1 MAKKRRKTRKK
12 KGISPLWLVLCLL
25 LITAA
30 AIGVTAYRYYKV
42 KYTGSH
48 PYYSRS
54 QFAALDENSLE
65 YKIASRF
72 YSEDEIKQIRSASNA
87 TADIASVSMTAEET
101 EENPDKNGD
110 GIWIEHVY
118 ADTYEGYMMVV
129 KDPMD
134 VNIEI
139 NPGMSSGA
147 PGPQLD
153 YYVDYFKAAG
163 GINGGGFEDAGG
175 TGDGSIPQGLVIKNG
190 SIVRGTGATRSAVV
204 AFDKDHNLITTTA
217 TGAALL
223 SMGVVDAITF
233 GPTFI
238 TNGRVVYTSADAG
251 TLNIMN
257 PRTAVGQT
265 EDGTMLL
272 LVIDGRGPSSWGA
285 KYEDVIEVFQK
296 YGAVNAGNLDGG
308 NSSVMI
314 YNGKYVHYPVSMYN
328 SRNLPSVIMVGEE
341 N

>member
-1 MAKKRRKTRKK
+1 MAKRKSRKK
-12 KGISPLWLVLCLL
+12 IKGISPLWLVLCLL
-25 LITAA
+25 LITAGT
-30 AIGVTAYRYYKV
+30 IGITTYRYYKV

-54 QFAALDENSLE
+54 QFASLNEDSLE

-72 YSEDEIKQIRSASNA
+72 YSDEEIRQMRSTPNV
-87 TADIASVSMTAEET
+87 TADIASVSLAQKEAEE
-101 EENPDKNGD
+101 EPDKNGD
-110 GIWIEHVY
+110 GIWIEHIY

-139 NPGMSSGA
+139 NPGMNSGA
-147 PGPQLD
+147 PGPELD

-163 GINGGGFEDAGG
+163 AINGGGFEDVGG
-175 TGDGSIPQGLVIKNG
+175 RGDGSIPQGLVIKNG
-190 SIVRGTGATRSAVV
+190 NIVRGTGATRSAVV

-217 TGAALL
+217 TGSALL
-223 SMGVVDAITF
+223 NMGVVDAITF

-257 PRTAVGQT
+257 PRTAVGQQ

-285 KYEDVIEVFQK
+285 KYEDVIEVFKK

-314 YNGKYVHYPVSMYN
+314 YNGGYVHYPVSMYN
-328 SRNLPSVIMVGEE
+328 SRNLPSVITVGEE
-341 N
+341 K